1 MTKMTESQ
9 IKEQENKQIQSLL
22 IDEHL
27 YSTNKS
33 NKETSLNEIQ
43 NTLDDT
49 VEINEKENTVCNFMC
64 F

>member
-1 MTKMTESQ
+1 MTESQ
-9 IKEQENKQIQSLL
+9 IKEQENKQTQSLL
-22 IDEHL
+22 IDENL

-49 VEINEKENTVCNFMC
+49 VEINEKENTVSNFM
-64 F
+64 FF

>member
-1 MTKMTESQ
+1 MTESQ
-9 IKEQENKQIQSLL
+9 IKEQENKQTQSLL
-22 IDEHL
+22 IDENL

-49 VEINEKENTVCNFMC
+49 VEINEKENAVSNFM
-64 F
+64 FF